1 MQIPSRPQA
10 HRIYESALEVWERA
24 SWASDDAA
32 FLEAEQNLVTARFI
46 VMQAEI
52 ADPTR
57 REIAEKGFARKPIK
71 MS

>member
-1 MQIPSRPQA
+1 MKIPSRPQA

-32 FLEAEQNLVTARFI
+32 FLEADRNLVMARSI
-46 VMQAEI
+46 VIQAEI
-52 ADPTR
+52 ADPTD
-57 REIAEKGFARKPIK
+57 REIALKDFAPKPIK